1 MNYHI
6 TRVTTA
12 TCNYRKFKIFTSKQ
26 CLFGTLLMLF
36 LAANGWAFETNVDSK
51 VTANFAVTGALDETG
66 ALKAGSVDPSSNA
79 IVISIADTYN
89 DTTIPTTSAVKT
101 YVDAYVDAQVAASSG
116 GYPEEVSTFGADSGN
131 FASAISYCK
140 NMSGD
145 WRLPSV
151 SELIDLSSDP
161 HPFWTTDIDS
171 GKYVAVNPSNGNFPL
186 EASSSGSAYFLCVR

>member
-1 MNYHI
+1 MNYQI
-6 TRVTTA
+6 TRATVA
-12 TCNYRKFKIFTSKQ
+12 TCSFHKFKILTSKQ
-26 CLFGTLLMLF
+26 CRCAIGLIFF
-36 LAANGWAFETNVDSK
+36 LATNGWAFETNVDSK
-51 VTANFAVTGALDETG
+51 VTANFAVTGALDVTG
-66 ALKAGSVDPSSNA
+66 ALKAGSVDPSSND

-101 YVDAYVDAQVAASSG
+101 YVDAYMDAQVAASSG

-151 SELIDLSSDP
+151 SELINLSSDP
-161 HPFWTTDIDS
+161 HLFWTTDIDS
-171 GKYVAVNPSNGNFPL
+171 GKYVVVNPVNGNFSL
-186 EASSSGSAYFLCVR
+186 ETPTSGWAYFLCVR